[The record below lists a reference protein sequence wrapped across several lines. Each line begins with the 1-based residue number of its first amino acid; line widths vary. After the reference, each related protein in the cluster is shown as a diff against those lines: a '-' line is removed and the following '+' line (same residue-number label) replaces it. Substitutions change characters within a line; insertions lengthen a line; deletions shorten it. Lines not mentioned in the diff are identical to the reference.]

1 MSDFQRKPNINKS
14 KNQTSL
20 NHTSDIFMY
29 LQRRNRILR
38 ATPAIRSLVAE
49 SALTPNDFIAPLFID
64 EGTNVAYEIPSMP
77 NYFRYSVDLTI
88 KEVKHLWSLG
98 IKSVLLFVK
107 AKDETKDN
115 TGKEAW
121 NPDGLMQRAI
131 KAIKEA
137 VPEMLV
143 MTDVALDPY
152 SVYGHDGIVKD
163 GEIVN
168 DETVEALVQMS
179 VSHAKAGADF
189 VAPSD
194 MMDGRIGAI
203 REALEHEGFT
213 KTGIMSYSAKYAS
226 CFYGPFRDALDSAPG
241 FGDKKTYQMD
251 YANRKEAIRETL
263 MDIAEGADIVMVKPA
278 MAYLDIIREIKN
290 TVDVPVSAYHV
301 SGEYAM
307 IKAAAKMG
315 WLNEDKAI
323 LESLGSIKRAGADL
337 IATYFAKDA
346 VKLLNQ

>member
-1 MSDFQRKPNINKS
+1 
-14 KNQTSL
+14 
-20 NHTSDIFMY
+20 MY

-38 ATPAIRSLVAE
+38 ANPAIRSMVAE
-49 SALTPNDFIAPLFID
+49 TILKPEHFIAPLFID
-64 EGTNVAYEIPSMP
+64 EGENVVTEIASMP
-77 NYFRYSVDLTI
+77 NYFRRSIDQTI
-88 KEVKHLWSLG
+88 EEVKILWELG
-98 IKSVLLFVK
+98 IKCVLLFIK
-107 AKDETKDN
+107 CNDALKDN

-121 NPDGLMQRAI
+121 NPDGLMQRSIRAI
-131 KAIKEA
+131 KAA
-137 VPEMLV
+137 VPEMYV

-152 SVYGHDGIVKD
+152 SSFGHDGIVED

-168 DETVEALVQMS
+168 DPTVEALVKMS
-179 VSHAKAGADF
+179 ISHAQAGADM

-203 REALEHEGFT
+203 RQGLEENGFT
-213 KTGIMSYSAKYAS
+213 KTGIMAYSAKYAS

-251 YANRKEAIRETL
+251 YANRTEAVKEAL
-263 MDIAEGADIVMVKPA
+263 MDVEEGADIVMVKPGLP
-278 MAYLDIIREIKN
+278 YLDIVREVKDH
-290 TVDVPVSAYHV
+290 VQVPVSVYNI

-315 WLNEDKAI
+315 WIDEDKAI
-323 LESLGSIKRAGADL
+323 LETLTSIKRAGADL

-346 VKLLNQ
+346 AILLSKR